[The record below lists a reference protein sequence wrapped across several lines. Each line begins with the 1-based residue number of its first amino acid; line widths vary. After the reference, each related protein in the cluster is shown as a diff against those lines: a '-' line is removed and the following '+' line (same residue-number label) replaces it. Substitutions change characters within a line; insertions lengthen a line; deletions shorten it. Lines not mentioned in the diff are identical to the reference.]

1 MSERQFTNCEVKLVA
16 DDICV
21 GEHTQFQDERADE
34 NVLGLETPA
43 GSNIPSEWYIYIH
56 ILHSFL
62 IPWSNFQKFPKKLVL
77 CMLYICTPLQKK
89 MGRFEFLNRGQ

>member
-34 NVLGLETPA
+34 NVLELETPA
-43 GSNIPSEWYIYIH
+43 GSNIPSEWYIYSIH

-62 IPWSNFQKFPKKLVL
+62 IPWSNFQKFPKIGFVHAVYMHSLAKKNG
-77 CMLYICTPLQKK
+77 PL
-89 MGRFEFLNRGQ
+89 